1 MDFDCKQEMGKAK
14 RLALAKLTD
23 ILDNSGGSLDSDELN
38 DMHHALEALQL
49 IRDLECAETAP
60 APAPEPPPAS
70 GGTGGNGNGGAS
82 HPAADLTGIMA
93 GMERLLS
100 MVAQLVTAVTHQGG
114 GGNGTGNGN
123 GGSSPALPGGGAGT
137 GTGAGAGAGAGGT
150 PDAGAATPAP
160 AAAR

>member
-23 ILDNSGGSLDSDELN
+23 ILDKSGGSLDSDELN

-49 IRDLECAETAP
+49 IRDLECAAPAP
-60 APAPEPPPAS
+60 APAPETPPAS
-70 GGTGGNGNGGAS
+70 GGTGGGGNGGAT

-100 MVAQLVTAVTHQGG
+100 MVAQLVTAVTQG
-114 GGNGTGNGN
+114 GGNGGSPAPPTGG
-123 GGSSPALPGGGAGT
+123 GGSGETA
-137 GTGAGAGAGAGGT
+137 
-150 PDAGAATPAP
+150 PDAGTATPAP

>member
-1 MDFDCKQEMGKAK
+1 MDFDCKTEMAKAK

-23 ILDNSGGSLDSDELN
+23 ILDKSGGSLDSDELN

-60 APAPEPPPAS
+60 APETPPAS
-70 GGTGGNGNGGAS
+70 GGTGGNGNGNGGAS

-93 GMERLLS
+93 GMEKLLG
-100 MVAQLVTAVTHQGG
+100 MVAQLVTAVTQG
-114 GGNGTGNGN
+114 GGNGNGASSTAPPTGGNGSGEN
-123 GGSSPALPGGGAGT
+123 A
-137 GTGAGAGAGAGGT
+137 
-150 PDAGAATPAP
+150 PDAGTATPAP

>member
-23 ILDNSGGSLDSDELN
+23 ILDKSGGSLDSDELN

-60 APAPEPPPAS
+60 SPETPPAS

-93 GMERLLS
+93 GMEKLLG
-100 MVAQLVTAVTHQGG
+100 MVSQLVIAVTQSGG
-114 GGNGTGNGN
+114 NGNGGLPVPPTGGNGTGET
-123 GGSSPALPGGGAGT
+123 A
-137 GTGAGAGAGAGGT
+137 
-150 PDAGAATPAP
+150 PDAGTATPAP